1 MGALRGLPAEG
12 VAEKKNGQ
20 SPFFF
25 GARGRLPPLKD
36 FDFDFN
42 FFYFLKIFFYFLI
55 FFLQTFILLVQGRLS
70 PS

>member
-1 MGALRGLPAEG
+1 LAWGRCGGETPAEG
-12 VAEKKNGQ
+12 VAEKKNGR

-42 FFYFLKIFFYFLI
+42 LLTLTLTFYFFKKKLAHPPTIKYFYI
-55 FFLQTFILLVQGRLS
+55 N
-70 PS
+70 